1 MRISKT
7 FWKNKFS
14 ATVFSVEPSEVI
26 LNLTDDEL
34 VFVAGRLCFLPD
46 VIVQECHI
54 ISFLIKKTCKYML
67 SYYYIDKVRIGLYLR
82 LNKDIVNSFYGVS
95 KLLESFKY
103 Q

>member
-54 ISFLIKKTCKYML
+54 ISFLIKKLANICFHIIILIK
-67 SYYYIDKVRIGLYLR
+67 
-82 LNKDIVNSFYGVS
+82 F
-95 KLLESFKY
+95 ESDFI
-103 Q
+103 